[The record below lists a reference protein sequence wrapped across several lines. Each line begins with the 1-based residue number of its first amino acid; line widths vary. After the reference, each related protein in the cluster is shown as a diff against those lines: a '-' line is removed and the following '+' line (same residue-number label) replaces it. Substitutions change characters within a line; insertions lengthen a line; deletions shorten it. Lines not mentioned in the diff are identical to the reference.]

1 MESHQALK
9 HSLIKYF
16 HPLLIFNVLF
26 SVQGFQIDALPS
38 YPLET
43 PAQRP
48 PYLKKL
54 FKVHFLQ
61 NTEIIKSSHHGI
73 QQNKIH
79 SLVTHFSSI
88 FLIQIERTASTSPTC
103 AVWLQFPPHST
114 KLFFLTWVLIVL
126 KCFFAFSVP
135 VLE

>member
-1 MESHQALK
+1 MESHQAPK

-26 SVQGFQIDALPS
+26 SVRGFQIGELPS

-43 PAQRP
+43 SSQRP

-54 FKVHFLQ
+54 FKVHFPQ
-61 NTEIIKSSHHGI
+61 NTEIIKSSHHGM

-79 SLVTHFSSI
+79 SFVSHFSSI
-88 FLIQIERTASTSPTC
+88 FLIQIERTASTSSTC

-114 KLFFLTWVLIVL
+114 KLFFLTWMLFVLN
-126 KCFFAFSVP
+126 CFFAFSVP
-135 VLE
+135 LLE